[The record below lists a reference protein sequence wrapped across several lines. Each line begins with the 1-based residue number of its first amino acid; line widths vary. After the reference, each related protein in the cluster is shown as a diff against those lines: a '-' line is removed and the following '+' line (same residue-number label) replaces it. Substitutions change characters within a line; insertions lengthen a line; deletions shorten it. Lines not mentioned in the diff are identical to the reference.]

1 MNNVPT
7 EFKWT
12 DGDNPDFTRFSEKLD
27 EYFNELVGGEQ
38 NRKSFIPYNSLS
50 NIHDVLIVYVNG
62 KVAGCASFKE
72 YNDTTAE
79 IKRVY
84 VDKAF
89 RRMGIAKQLLKRLED
104 AASAKGYSRL
114 ILQTRDACT
123 EAVALYRSIGYHVM
137 DNYEPY
143 IDMPLAVCFEK
154 IL

>member
-1 MNNVPT
+1 MNNVRPK
-7 EFKWT
+7 FNWT
-12 DGDNPDFTRFSEKLD
+12 DGNDPDFARFSEKLE

-50 NIHDVLIVYVNG
+50 SIHDVLIAYDNG
-62 KVAGCASFKE
+62 KAVGCASFKK

-104 AASAKGYSRL
+104 AVSAKGYSRL
-114 ILQTRDACT
+114 ILQTRYACT
-123 EAVALYRSIGYHVM
+123 EAVALYRSIGYRII